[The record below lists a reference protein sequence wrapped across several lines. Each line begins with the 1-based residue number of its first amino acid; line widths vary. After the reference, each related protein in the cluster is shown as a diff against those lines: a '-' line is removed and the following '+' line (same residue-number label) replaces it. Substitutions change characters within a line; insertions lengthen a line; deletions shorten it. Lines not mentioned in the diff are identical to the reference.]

1 MKRIWK
7 DASLHLECN
16 SCWMDDLPLNVWH
29 FVNKIWWKGSLKT
42 SEREEFFV
50 QRFFS
55 VRSVWK
61 ILTSALQTH
70 NTSVEASSLTFSDSD
85 SFSLNQEAF
94 LLLCR
99 TRTEML
105 KQFLQWLFI
114 FNCIWSHAKSPNKF
128 PSLDPLQVLASPP
141 PLHSSLSTL
150 YYLPFVFI
158 EGLITLDSFYNWET
172 LMCWLTALVDALIAK
187 KPWYENKRKGAES
200 HVGWW
205 ESKGVWVC
213 VAGVFPSE
221 ICAVIVNELMNA
233 HTNTLPYA
241 DTHTHK
247 QIPICT
253 TNRCSLKCII
263 FSWHCFWMLQSRC
276 SHLSKQV
283 RGQRSGLEIHE
294 VYLRL
299 SPL

>member
-7 DASLHLECN
+7 DVSLHLECN

-61 ILTSALQTH
+61 ILTSALQTR
-70 NTSVEASSLTFSDSD
+70 NTSVTASSLTFSDSD
-85 SFSLNQEAF
+85 SLSLNQEAF
-94 LLLCR
+94 LLRCR

-128 PSLDPLQVLASPP
+128 PSLDPLKVLASPP
-141 PLHSSLSTL
+141 PLHSSLL
-150 YYLPFVFI
+150 QV
-158 EGLITLDSFYNWET
+158 E
-172 LMCWLTALVDALIAK
+172 
-187 KPWYENKRKGAES
+187 
-200 HVGWW
+200 
-205 ESKGVWVC
+205 
-213 VAGVFPSE
+213 
-221 ICAVIVNELMNA
+221 
-233 HTNTLPYA
+233 TLPYA
-241 DTHTHK
+241 DAHTHK
-247 QIPICT
+247 QIPVCT

-263 FSWHCFWMLQSRC
+263 FFMTL
-276 SHLSKQV
+276 LLNAPEQV
-283 RGQRSGLEIHE
+283 FTPE
-294 VYLRL
+294 
-299 SPL
+299 